1 MNAVVLRTVTRSM
14 TPVLL
19 QLSLVLLVRGHNAPG
34 GGFVGG
40 LMTSAA
46 LILYLFAY
54 DVQTV
59 RRLVRVPP
67 VRLMALGVLVVLGSA
82 SLPLVTGK
90 PFLRAAWT
98 EVSLP
103 WGETLSL
110 GTPMLFDVG
119 VYLVVVGATLGFIF
133 ALEEGE
139 APQGGG
145 KEDL

>member
-1 MNAVVLRTVTRSM
+1 MKSVVVRTMARSM

-46 LILYLFAY
+46 LILYLIAY

-59 RRLVRVPP
+59 RRLVRVSPM
-67 VRLMALGVLVVLGSA
+67 RLMALGLTVTLGTA
-82 SLPLVTGK
+82 AAPLALGK

-98 EVSLP
+98 ELPLP
-103 WGETLSL
+103 WGGTLAL

-119 VYLVVVGATLGFIF
+119 VYLVVVGAALGFIL
-133 ALEEGE
+133 ALAEGGTE
-139 APQGGG
+139 GGHT
-145 KEDL
+145 EDL

>member
-1 MNAVVLRTVTRSM
+1 MNSVVLRAVARTM

-46 LILYLFAY
+46 LILYLIAY
-54 DVQTV
+54 GTGTV
-59 RRLVRVPP
+59 RRLVRVSPMK
-67 VRLMALGVLVVLGSA
+67 LMAMGLAVTLGTA
-82 SLPLVTGK
+82 ALPLVTGQ
-90 PFLRAAWT
+90 PFLRSAWT
-98 EVSLP
+98 ELSLP
-103 WGETLSL
+103 WGGHLAL

-119 VYLVVVGATLGFIF
+119 VYLVVVGATLGFIL
-133 ALEEGE
+133 ALAEGE
-139 APQGGG
+139 GSEGGG

>member
-1 MNAVVLRTVTRSM
+1 
-14 TPVLL
+14 
-19 QLSLVLLVRGHNAPG
+19 
-34 GGFVGG
+34 
-40 LMTSAA
+40 MTSAA
-46 LILYLFAY
+46 LILYLIAY

-67 VRLMALGVLVVLGSA
+67 VRLMALGILVALGSA
-82 SLPLVTGK
+82 TLPLATGK

-98 EVSLP
+98 KLPLP
-103 WGETLSL
+103 WGGELSL

-139 APQGGG
+139 VPEGGH
-145 KEDL
+145 KEDI